1 MHIRVTKISDVGT
14 VYESEQQ
21 RILRKQFNK
30 VSISGTTCSYV
41 PTIAV
46 NGFPSRVLEGRIVGT
61 RCGLKECCM
70 TCETGQENEK
80 LVGYNS
86 RERFYPQP
94 DKIVENENTKD
105 LLEPL

>member
-1 MHIRVTKISDVGT
+1 
-14 VYESEQQ
+14 
-21 RILRKQFNK
+21 
-30 VSISGTTCSYV
+30 
-41 PTIAV
+41 
-46 NGFPSRVLEGRIVGT
+46 
-61 RCGLKECCM
+61 M

-94 DKIVENENTKD
+94 EKIVENENTKD